1 MKLPLIIEY
10 QIGAESF
17 GAGGAVD
24 GIGATTIVGLGVTVE
39 EFEPES
45 TTVKVK
51 ALLVTAD

>member
-1 MKLPLIIEY
+1 LKLPLIIEY